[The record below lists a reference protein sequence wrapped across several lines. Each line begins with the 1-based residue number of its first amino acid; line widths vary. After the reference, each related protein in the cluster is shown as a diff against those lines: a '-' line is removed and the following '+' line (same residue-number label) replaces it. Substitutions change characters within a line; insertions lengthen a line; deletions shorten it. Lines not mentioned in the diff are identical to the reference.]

1 MRNVLRSSGRA
12 PRARTFRIG
21 EVPALRNEKR
31 LKKGMCCEAAV
42 ERQGRGHSE
51 WLQPREA
58 TERRNVLR
66 SSGGASKDADIPNW

>member
-1 MRNVLRSSGRA
+1 M
-12 PRARTFRIG
+12 RTFRIG

-66 SSGGASKDADIPNW
+66 SSRKMKMKIKKKDILGGRNEKV